1 MSFFGYGA
9 QAHSCLD
16 GQAGD
21 FICCEKIHHL
31 LEAYAFNAVINFG
44 FWSLSDWKWQIKD
57 PRTSCHHSALYVV
70 EMKSATL

>member
-31 LEAYAFNAVINFG
+31 LEAMAFNAVINFG
-44 FWSLSDWKWQIKD
+44 FWSLSDWKWQMKD
-57 PRTSCHHSALYVV
+57 ERFPDQLPAFRSIRG
-70 EMKSATL
+70 